1 MVEVEDVEV
10 EVVDVEFMSPVAVI
24 DFIVEIYSEADA
36 GFVGVDGLNIVANN
50 FQFLHRYVYLC
61 TLSQKQ

>member
-1 MVEVEDVEV
+1 
-10 EVVDVEFMSPVAVI
+10 MSPVAVI

-50 FQFLHRYVYLC
+50 FQFLHRFVYLC